1 MLLGMASCSHAKCPA
16 CSGSGIVSMPAPPAY
31 DEKKVLRGALYRVW
45 TIVSRLEEELAAARR
60 KDKNE
65 LAAALEKID
74 RLESR
79 IKIRDDEIAY
89 LNKTIKIAHG
99 WNGRPSENGP
109 ALKTRREFRREG
121 EARDAEAEGREP
133 PPAKNPGKQPGT
145 QGSSRDDMPTGTRT
159 FAPET
164 CQNCGRTNLQTTRII
179 RKRIYDLREDGA
191 GIECLMYYIWLA
203 ECAACGATTIPHTDT
218 IEGTSFGPNLRAA
231 IETYFDGDTGQ
242 GSIRMFLEEL
252 HGAKFS
258 AGAISHCR
266 TAVARNLEGRTADAP
281 AADAPAADGSC
292 GRNPTVP
299 LSVMEAILES
309 ASMDPYVATDETGGR
324 VAGETAQVLVSNTLR
339 TTTVKVTG
347 GKSAADLRAQHH
359 WMANRPAMRD
369 GTSGYE
375 WHDGP
380 LGRCFVHVTR
390 KSESLA
396 IKHGHGSPQHVRH
409 RMLLEVYKDAKK
421 AAILITAAAGG
432 PIRCASN
439 LDVTSKVPGLAETI
453 NQHIA
458 SLTDRVRMIIDSFQ
472 RDSLTTTLENA
483 LDNLFTGLR
492 YPGMPLHNNSTEL
505 LIRRYII
512 PSRHRAPHPNKAA
525 ARNFSTHQTF
535 MATCRKNGVSPR
547 EAVLAMAR
555 DPCWD
560 IFSSGIPPPIM
571 TGAAAVSGRRVG
583 SAIPA

>member
-1 MLLGMASCSHAKCPA
+1 MLSCSHAKCPA
-16 CSGSGIVSMPAPPAY
+16 CSGSGIVSLPAPPAY
-31 DEKKVLRGALYRVW
+31 DEKKVLRGALCRVW
-45 TIVSRLEEELAAARR
+45 AIVNELEEELAAARR

-65 LAAALEKID
+65 LAAALEKTE

-79 IKIRDDEIAY
+79 IKVRDDEIAY
-89 LNKTIKIAHG
+89 LNKAIKVAHG

-109 ALKTRREFRREG
+109 ALKTRREFRRED
-121 EARDAEAEGREP
+121 EARKAEAEGRKP
-133 PPAKNPGKQPGT
+133 PPAKKPGKQPGT
-145 QGSSRDDMPTGTRT
+145 QGSSRGDMPTGTCT
-159 FAPET
+159 FIPET
-164 CQNCGRTNLQTTRII
+164 CQNCGGTDLHVTRII

-203 ECAACGATTIPHTDT
+203 ECAACGATAVPHTDA
-218 IEGTSFGPNLRAA
+218 IEGTSFGPRLRSV
-231 IETYFDGDTGQ
+231 IETYFDGDAGQ

-252 HGAKFS
+252 HGAKLS

-266 TAVARNLEGRTADAP
+266 TAMARKLEGRAVDEP
-281 AADAPAADGSC
+281 AVDGGC
-292 GRNPTVP
+292 GRNPAAP
-299 LSVMEAILES
+299 RPIMGAILER
-309 ASMDPYVATDETGGR
+309 ASMDPHAATDETGGR
-324 VAGETAQVLVSNTLR
+324 VAGDAAQVLVSNTLH
-339 TTTVKVTG
+339 TTTIKVADSKG
-347 GKSAADLRAQHH
+347 AADLRAQHN

-369 GTSGYE
+369 GTSGFG
-375 WHDGP
+375 WHNGP
-380 LGRCFVHVTR
+380 LGRCLVHVTR

-396 IKHGHGSPQHVRH
+396 IKHGHDSYQHVRH
-409 RMLLEVYKDAKK
+409 RMLLDVYKDAKK

-439 LDVTSKVPGLAETI
+439 LDAASKVPGLAETVK
-453 NQHIA
+453 QYTA
-458 SLTDRVRMIIDSFQ
+458 SLTDRVRMIIDSFE

-535 MATCRKNGVSPR
+535 IATCRKNGISPR

-571 TGAAAVSGRRVG
+571 TGAAAVSGRRVE